1 MTSLKKP
8 LVYVGIIA
16 SDMIG
21 FKNTPTYIVW
31 VRWYRATLLPDR
43 VPIHPTT
50 LSTGQICPI
59 VQQDTEW
66 ALAVL

>member
-21 FKNTPTYIVW
+21 FKNTPSSMLDVQLFL
-31 VRWYRATLLPDR
+31 VRHLLILNLGGVMGMSIIR
-43 VPIHPTT
+43 
-50 LSTGQICPI
+50 SSS
-59 VQQDTEW
+59 
-66 ALAVL
+66 